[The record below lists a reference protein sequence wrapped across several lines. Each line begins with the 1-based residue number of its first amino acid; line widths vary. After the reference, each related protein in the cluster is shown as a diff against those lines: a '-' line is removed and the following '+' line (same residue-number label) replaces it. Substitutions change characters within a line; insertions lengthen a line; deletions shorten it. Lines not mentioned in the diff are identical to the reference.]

1 MPRDHDAGGR
11 ETGLILRPQPTFSM
25 PFNLRGGVSEH
36 RHLPSRQAGGKTHP
50 RLEEQARPLEA
61 DTWGPRHNQMFTP
74 LGLLPPSPSAAKKAV
89 WLEKEEKAKA
99 LREKQLQER
108 RRRLEEQ
115 RLKAEQRRAALEE
128 RQRQKLEKNKVRL
141 CWVLA
146 RHAWLCV
153 HTSACGLSVNT
164 HPCVH
169 MCSWVLWAPHLS
181 VCAGVLNSVCARI
194 GACGR
199 VLSSHVCVHAPDG
212 CV

>member
-1 MPRDHDAGGR
+1 
-11 ETGLILRPQPTFSM
+11 
-25 PFNLRGGVSEH
+25 
-36 RHLPSRQAGGKTHP
+36 
-50 RLEEQARPLEA
+50 
-61 DTWGPRHNQMFTP
+61 MFTP

-146 RHAWLCV
+146 RHTWLCV

-199 VLSSHVCVHAPDG
+199 VLSSHVGVHAPDG